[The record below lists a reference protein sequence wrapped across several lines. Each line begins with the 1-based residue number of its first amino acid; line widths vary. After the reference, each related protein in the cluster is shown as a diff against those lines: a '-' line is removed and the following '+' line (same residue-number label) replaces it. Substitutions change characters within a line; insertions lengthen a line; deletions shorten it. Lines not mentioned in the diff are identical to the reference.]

1 MEEGNILK
9 EIITGYRNLIQHRYQ
24 YHNIIERYEIPDSID
39 TVTVNK
45 VRGYFLDYIYPDYTK
60 RVELNEAFESLDSYI
75 KRPEKL
81 FRMLMDSIR
90 LFFKYGTHIPKIL
103 GTGLK
108 ALKSFRAA
116 SGFEA
121 QLAEMAIKHNVSAPY
136 DKTKINR
143 LLRHLSRKEIEQF
156 IETSESLLLVFRDKK
171 LIQEIIEILSYLI
184 QRMEAKKNLYSENEV
199 KGIALGLEML
209 KKGDALF
216 NQFSYND
223 QQLLIQLIIKI
234 ERSIL
239 DDVFQAE

>member
-1 MEEGNILK
+1 MEEENILK

-24 YHNIIERYEIPDSID
+24 YQNITARYEIPDSID
-39 TVTVNK
+39 AATVDK
-45 VRGYFLDYIYPDYTK
+45 VRGYFLDYIYPDYSK

-103 GTGLK
+103 STGLK

-143 LLRHLSRKEIEQF
+143 LLKNLSRDEIEQF
-156 IETSESLLLVFRDKK
+156 IETSESLLFVFRDKK
-171 LIQEIIEILSYLI
+171 LIQEIIEILAYLI
-184 QRMEAKKNLYSENEV
+184 QRMEAKKNLYSVNEV

-223 QQLLIQLIIKI
+223 QQLLIQLIIQI

-239 DDVFQAE
+239 DDVFQDE